1 VLLQWTA
8 GPISLNSE
16 CPQKASE
23 LNGFWQAIPYWGGC
37 AGVGLGFGQPNASTW
52 FAITSPTHHIAGQT
66 CPPDAL
72 LRGGEIVPLR
82 IANGKG
88 IRSTVANMP
97 IVCDAYLNGLTIP
110 SR

>member
-1 VLLQWTA
+1 VLLQWIA

-23 LNGFWQAIPYWGGC
+23 LNGFRQAIPYRGGC
-37 AGVGLGFGQPNASTW
+37 TGVGLATQRFNLVRYNEPHASHRRRE
-52 FAITSPTHHIAGQT
+52 PV
-66 CPPDAL
+66 PPDSL
-72 LRGGEIVPLR
+72 LRGGEIVPLH
-82 IANGKG
+82 IANGKM
-88 IRSTVANMP
+88 IRSAIADMR